1 MNHLYFQNSVNSTSS
16 PPCFYFING
25 KSKSSQPTITISGN
39 TKIWKLTLCRLRCF
53 VSMVTVCQVVSRICP
68 FNWVHILRKKIL
80 SLYVLDCISH
90 DACAQRHKPSC
101 WHRFSI
107 GMVYIEIQQFSI
119 KFIMS
124 TWSHLLRIVITINFN
139 KIFHSD
145 FM

>member
-25 KSKSSQPTITISGN
+25 KSKSTQPTITISRN

-53 VSMVTVCQVVSRICP
+53 VSILSLYRRY
-68 FNWVHILRKKIL
+68 VHLILRKKIL

-90 DACAQRHKPSC
+90 DACDQRHKPSC

-124 TWSHLLRIVITINFN
+124 TWSHLLWIVITINFN